1 MASKKAEKIKGS
13 VIPVTHDP
21 FQCVALGNL
30 NILERM
36 IVDEDLNV
44 NLARWSGFTLLHRA
58 ATEGQTDICDLLIT
72 HGARVNQRSVW
83 GWYTPLHLALA
94 NGYEDTAKYL
104 IEKGANVRAKS
115 KYHEDCCDYAI
126 KRGYKELAA
135 QFRLRMARLEMAQ
148 LAEAKKLKAAK
159 NAELAKLASLE
170 AQAIRS
176 HSPSRSVQDRPRKN
190 LDENS
195 LDLKSLDAE
204 LARLAKTT

>member
-1 MASKKAEKIKGS
+1 MASKPEKIKGS
-13 VIPVTHDP
+13 VIPVTHDV
-21 FQCVALGNL
+21 FNVVALGNL

-58 ATEGQTDICDLLIT
+58 ATEGQTDVCDLLIT

-159 NAELAKLASLE
+159 NAEMAKQASLE
-170 AQAIRS
+170 AQALRS
-176 HSPSRSVQDRPRKN
+176 RSPSRAVQERPGTM
-190 LDENS
+190 DENS

-204 LARLAKTT
+204 LARLAKAK